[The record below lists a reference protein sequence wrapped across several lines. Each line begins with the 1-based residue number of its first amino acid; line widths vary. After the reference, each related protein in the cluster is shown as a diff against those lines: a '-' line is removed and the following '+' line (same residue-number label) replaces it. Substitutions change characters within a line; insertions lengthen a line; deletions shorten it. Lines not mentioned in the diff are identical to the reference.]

1 MIYGNP
7 GTGKTL
13 IAVYFTSVQQLLTKH
28 VGKSYRIRETQNMF
42 KKNRNCQTSY
52 IPSLSRLILR

>member
-13 IAVYFTSVQQLLTKH
+13 IAVYFTSVQQVLTKH

-42 KKNRNCQTSY
+42 KKIGTVKRVIY
-52 IPSLSRLILR
+52 LRLAD

>member
-42 KKNRNCQTSY
+42 KKIGTVKRVIY
-52 IPSLSRLILR
+52 LRLAD